1 MAKFLEGNELNS
13 EIGKIFKNADYKLIL
28 ISPYIKLHH
37 RYADELKAKAYND
50 KLEITVVFGKNEKD
64 ITKSLTAEDL
74 EFFKQFPDIEIRYE
88 KRLHAK
94 FYANE
99 SSQIL
104 TSMNLYDFSQDENIE
119 VGVKTE
125 FSLLGNLASKLISSD
140 SNVDQD
146 AWTYFLKV
154 IDHSELLF
162 KNTPEYESGLLGLTK
177 KYKGIK
183 NEVDKISE
191 HFSKTV
197 STKTS
202 TYKTTSPKTSV
213 SETTYGYCIRTG
225 EKIEFNIQKP
235 YSDKAYKSWAQ
246 YKNPNYKE
254 KFCHKTGK
262 PSDGKTSMAN
272 PIL

>member
-1 MAKFLEGNELNS
+1 MARTLGKLTGN
-13 EIGKIFKNADYKLIL
+13 I
-28 ISPYIKLHH
+28 
-37 RYADELKAKAYND
+37 
-50 KLEITVVFGKNEKD
+50 
-64 ITKSLTAEDL
+64 
-74 EFFKQFPDIEIRYE
+74 
-88 KRLHAK
+88 
-94 FYANE
+94 
-99 SSQIL
+99 
-104 TSMNLYDFSQDENIE
+104 
-119 VGVKTE
+119 
-125 FSLLGNLASKLISSD
+125 ASKLISNN

-146 AWTYFLKV
+146 AWTFFLKV

-162 KNTPEYESGLLGLTK
+162 KNTPEYESELLGFKK

-197 STKTS
+197 YTKTS

-213 SETTYGYCIRTG
+213 SETTNGYCIRTG
-225 EKIEFNIQKP
+225 EMIEFNIQKP
-235 YSDKAYKSWAQ
+235 YSDKAYKSWSQ

-254 KFCHKTGK
+254 NFCHKTGK

>member
-1 MAKFLEGNELNS
+1 MAQFLKGNDLNAA
-13 EIGKIFKNADYKLIL
+13 IGKIFENAEDKLIL

-37 RYADELKAKAYND
+37 RYTDELKFKVKND
-50 KLEITVVFGKNEKD
+50 KLEIVIVFGKNEKD
-64 ITKSLTAEDL
+64 ITKSLTADDL
-74 EFFKQFPDIEIRYE
+74 NFFKQFPNIQIRYE

-99 SSQIL
+99 TTQIL
-104 TSMNLYDFSQDENIE
+104 TSMNLYDYSQDENIE

-125 FSLLGNLASKLISSD
+125 FNILSNIASQLISREMS
-140 SNVDQD
+140 VDQD
-146 AWTYFLKV
+146 AWLYFNKV
-154 IDHSELLF
+154 IENSELLF
-162 KNTPEYESGLLGLTK
+162 ENKPKYETTMLGLSK
-177 KYKGIK
+177 KYIDITNK
-183 NEVDKISE
+183 VDKISE
-191 HFSKTV
+191 HFSKTYPTKSV
-197 STKTS
+197 ASKTS
-202 TYKTTSPKTSV
+202 YSK
-213 SETTYGYCIRTG
+213 SELVEGYCIRTA
-225 EKIEFNIQKP
+225 EKIPFNLEKP

>member
-13 EIGKIFKNADYKLIL
+13 ELGKIFKNAENKLIL

-37 RYADELKAKAYND
+37 RYADELKTRVNDD
-50 KLEITVVFGKNEKD
+50 KLQITVVFGKNEKD
-64 ITKSLTAEDL
+64 LTKSLTAEDL
-74 EFFKQFPDIEIRYE
+74 EFFKQFPQIEIRYE

-94 FYANE
+94 FYANDF
-99 SSQIL
+99 SQIL

-125 FSLLGNLASKLISSD
+125 FSVINNLASNLISREG
-140 SNVDQD
+140 NVDQE
-146 AWTYFLKV
+146 AWSYFTKV
-154 IDHSELLF
+154 IENSELLF
-162 KNTPEYESGLLGLTK
+162 QRIPEYENGLLGLTK
-177 KYKGIK
+177 KYKGSK
-183 NEVDKISE
+183 TTLDKISE
-191 HFSKTV
+191 HFSKFPG
-197 STKTS
+197 KTS
-202 TYKTTSPKTSV
+202 SLISNSV
-213 SETTYGYCIRTG
+213 NNITEGFCIRTG
-225 EKIEFNIQKP
+225 EKIPFNTSKP

-262 PSDGKTSMAN
+262 PSDGKTSMVN